1 MTVAAG
7 GQPEMQA
14 YLEVVRDALADLPTA
29 ERDDLLAE
37 VEASLAEA
45 ADEAEG
51 PIAARLGP
59 PQDFATELRTAAGL
73 HAGAEPQRAGDTRVR
88 DLADKLERWARRPG
102 VVTARKLV
110 FDLAPIWWAARGY
123 LAVAMVAVITETAWS
138 GTFPAVPR
146 FFGDGEAGLL
156 SIALVM
162 AGSIWLGLRNRKRPV
177 RWRHALTALNVVL
190 LLTAFVVVPNV
201 ADASRA
207 NSAPVVVFQSNDPPP
222 GLSFNGGPV
231 ENIYA
236 YSRQG
241 RLLHDVRLYDAAGNP
256 LEVAPGDLDPLR
268 RVLRTPSGEQIFNSF
283 PIRYYEPGTQ
293 RVARPNAGP
302 PVRTPRVVTPAL
314 RIER

>member
-7 GQPEMQA
+7 AQPEVQA

-73 HAGAEPQRAGDTRVR
+73 HAGIENQRGGDTRVR
-88 DLADKLERWARRPG
+88 DLAEKLELWARRPG
-102 VVTARKLV
+102 IVAARKLA

-123 LAVAMVAVITETAWS
+123 LAVAMVAVMNRTDWS

-146 FFGDGEAGLL
+146 FLGDGEAGLL
-156 SIALVM
+156 IIALAM
-162 AGSIWLGLRNRKRPV
+162 AASIWLGLRNRRRPV
-177 RWRHALTALNVVL
+177 RWPHALTALNVAL
-190 LLTAFVVVPNV
+190 LLTVFAVVPSV
-201 ADASRA
+201 IDASRA
-207 NSAPVVVFQSNDPPP
+207 NSTTAIFTQSVEPPP
-222 GLSFNGGPV
+222 GLSFNGGSV

-236 YSRQG
+236 YSRRG
-241 RLLHDVRLYDAAGNP
+241 RLLHDVRLFDAAGNP

-268 RVLRTPSGEQIFNSF
+268 RVLRTPSGEPIFNSF

-302 PVRTPRVVTPAL
+302 FVRTPRVVTPPL
-314 RIER
+314 RTER